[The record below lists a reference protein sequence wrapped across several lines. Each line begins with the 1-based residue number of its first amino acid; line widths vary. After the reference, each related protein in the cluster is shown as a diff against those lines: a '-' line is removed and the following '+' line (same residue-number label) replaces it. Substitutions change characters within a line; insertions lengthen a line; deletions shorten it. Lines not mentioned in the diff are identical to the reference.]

1 MYTLYVCPLAICSC
15 VWPHTYVT
23 FPAFCSWIVK
33 LITSV
38 GFNSGWPAAVVSFF
52 VVGATV
58 GASVT
63 GVLVVGATVVACF
76 VVGCSC
82 FSNESIRDD
91 IDFAHV

>member
-1 MYTLYVCPLAICSC
+1 M
-15 VWPHTYVT
+15 
-23 FPAFCSWIVK
+23 FPAYVNPIGAGIVSSSS
-33 LITSV
+33 IFVV
-38 GFNSGWPAAVVSFF
+38 GAT